1 MLELYYKIWVDCLL
15 KLRSIPAN
23 RTMWK
28 FYGLVFM
35 SMAMALNIALF
46 MAILQ
51 RNILGK
57 TFYHLNVDIF
67 LGTKLDS
74 FVSFFIL
81 YLAAPLLIN
90 YVLVF
95 RNKRYEEL
103 FKRYKSY
110 NGKLG
115 ITYLMVSYFL
125 PFILL
130 AIGFLID
137 RY

>member
-1 MLELYYKIWVDCLL
+1 
-15 KLRSIPAN
+15 
-23 RTMWK
+23 MWK